1 MKKVFSVF
9 LAILMLVSVAALA
22 GCGDTATTEENTTEA
37 EAVESSALKFGFGM
51 VTEMDEPKNADGDT
65 NGEAAVNTTAVAVLL
80 DAEGKIVDLK
90 ADTLQAKTAWTAE
103 GVAAAATEMKTK
115 YELGTDY
122 NMAAFG
128 KKHDGSEGAVL
139 EWFEQIDA
147 FAATA
152 KGKTVEEVKAFV
164 GADTYTTGDLA
175 AAGCTISVGSI
186 MKALDKAVA
195 NAVATDATA
204 ADKLGMAFSTSVK
217 NTDASEEK
225 EGAVEVNATVV
236 AVVTDAEGKVVVA
249 KTDVAQT
256 KVTFDLAGVATVDAT
271 AEFKTK
277 GELGTDYNM
286 AAFGSKHDGSEGEV
300 LEWDVQAAEFDK
312 ALVGKTAADFAAF
325 ADETGYATGDLA
337 TAGCTINV
345 NEMIKAATA
354 AVA

>member
-1 MKKVFSVF
+1 
-9 LAILMLVSVAALA
+9 
-22 GCGDTATTEENTTEA
+22 
-37 EAVESSALKFGFGM
+37 
-51 VTEMDEPKNADGDT
+51 
-65 NGEAAVNTTAVAVLL
+65 
-80 DAEGKIVDLK
+80 
-90 ADTLQAKTAWTAE
+90 
-103 GVAAAATEMKTK
+103 
-115 YELGTDY
+115 
-122 NMAAFG
+122 
-128 KKHDGSEGAVL
+128 
-139 EWFEQIDA
+139 
-147 FAATA
+147 
-152 KGKTVEEVKAFV
+152 
-164 GADTYTTGDLA
+164 
-175 AAGCTISVGSI
+175 

-217 NTDASEEK
+217 NTDATEEK
-225 EGAVEVNATVV
+225 DGTVEINATVV
-236 AVVTDAEGKVVVA
+236 AAVTDAEGKVVVA

-271 AEFKTK
+271 AELKSK
-277 GELGTDYNM
+277 AELGTDYNM

-345 NEMIKAATA
+345 NAMIQAATA